1 MCTNVFP
8 ASSALPRK
16 SVASRN
22 TTANTTNLPTHHHFT
37 VPAGSFAFP
46 SADDEPRSK
55 EKSMGDTHRDPTDHW
70 RTTNSH
76 TGVTFIDTYCWP
88 GLVSIALG
96 ITSLVGCLAAA
107 AYQDAEWVPMT
118 GIVSVLATA
127 G

>member
-1 MCTNVFP
+1 
-8 ASSALPRK
+8 
-16 SVASRN
+16 
-22 TTANTTNLPTHHHFT
+22 
-37 VPAGSFAFP
+37 
-46 SADDEPRSK
+46 
-55 EKSMGDTHRDPTDHW
+55 MGDTHRDPTDHW

-76 TGVTFIDTYCWP
+76 TGETFIDTYCWP

-127 G
+127 GGISWLVVEHHRVLHLESNWRAVHPGERPDMPIGLGPAPEQGWVAPQPCPKRR